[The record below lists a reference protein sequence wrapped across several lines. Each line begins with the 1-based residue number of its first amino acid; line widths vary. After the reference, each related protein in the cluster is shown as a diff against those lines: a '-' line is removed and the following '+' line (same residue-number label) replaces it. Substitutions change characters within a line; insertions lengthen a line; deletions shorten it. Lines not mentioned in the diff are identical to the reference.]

1 METAL
6 SKNWWI
12 FLIRGFAAI
21 LFGIAVLLF
30 PAIALEVLVLLVA
43 AYLFVDGIFNVIYA
57 LQNRSRSRWW
67 VLLLEGFIS
76 VLAGIGAFLFP
87 AITSLI
93 LLNIVAFWAILTGLM
108 EIIYAIEMRKVIEN
122 ELWMG
127 LGGVLS
133 VLFGILLI
141 LFPGTGLLSLLGLLA
156 GFAIVF
162 GIFMIIFAF
171 RLRSRGDQTGTMTP
185 A

>member
-1 METAL
+1 MEATL

-12 FLIRGFAAI
+12 FLIRGAAAI
-21 LFGIAVLLF
+21 LFGIAVILF
-30 PAIALEVLVLLVA
+30 PAIALNVLVLLIA
-43 AYLFVDGIFNVIYA
+43 AYLLVDGVFSVIYA
-57 LQNRSRSRWW
+57 LQNRSRRRWW
-67 VLLLEGFIS
+67 ILLLEGFIS

-122 ELWMG
+122 EFWLG
-127 LGGVLS
+127 LSGVLS

-141 LFPGTGLLSLLGLLA
+141 AFPGTGLLSLLGLLA
-156 GFAIVF
+156 GFAIIF

-171 RLRSRGDQTGTMTP
+171 RLRSRGDQTGTMTT